1 MSETKIT
8 KLKKI
13 TAKDVMGVDKFEK
26 PTAPV
31 HLFTI
36 YGAADSSRIKPT
48 QYNDGQFVLSGR
60 FKAIRNDGEAFESLE
75 CYIPEPF
82 QSKIGERLV
91 PNKETGEVPPALEF
105 AFLVGIAPSK
115 KGALGYTWTCE
126 PMMDEKT
133 VDALANVERLIAGKI
148 PKALPK
154 PEEKPAAKK

>member
-1 MSETKIT
+1 MYQILQATRSP
-8 KLKKI
+8 
-13 TAKDVMGVDKFEK
+13 A
-26 PTAPV
+26 V

>member
-1 MSETKIT
+1 MSESKVT

-13 TAKDVMGVDKFEK
+13 TAKDVMGVERFQK
-26 PTAPV
+26 PETAT
-31 HLFTI
+31 HLFTV
-36 YGAADSSRIKPT
+36 YGACDSSRVKGT

-60 FKAIRNDGEAFESLE
+60 FKAVRNDGEVFESLE
-75 CYIPEPF
+75 LYLPEPF
-82 QSKIGERLV
+82 QTKIGERV
-91 PNKETGEVPPALEF
+91 QPNKETGEVPPAIEF
-105 AFLVGIAPSK
+105 AFLIGIAPSK

-154 PEEKPAAKK
+154 PEEKPAKK

>member
-1 MSETKIT
+1 MSNDKVT

-13 TAKDVMGVDKFEK
+13 TAKDVMGVERFEK

-31 HLFTI
+31 HLFTV

-48 QYNDGQFVLSGR
+48 QYNDGQHVLSGR
-60 FKAIRNDGEAFESLE
+60 FEAVRNDGERFESLE
-75 CYIPEPF
+75 LYIPEPF
-82 QSKIGERLV
+82 QTKIGERLI
-91 PNKETGEVPPALEF
+91 PNKETGEVPPAIEF
-105 AFLVGIAPSK
+105 AFLIGIAPSK

-133 VDALANVERLIAGKI
+133 VDALSNVRRLVADKI

-154 PEEKPAAKK
+154 PEPDKSAKK

>member
-1 MSETKIT
+1 MSEVT

-13 TAKDVMGVDKFEK
+13 TAKEVMGVERFDK

-31 HLFTI
+31 HQFTV
-36 YGAADSSRIKPT
+36 YGAANQARVKPT
-48 QYNDGQFVLSGR
+48 QYNDTQYVLSGR
-60 FKAIRNDGEAFESLE
+60 FKVVRNDGAVFEALE
-75 CYIPEPF
+75 LYLPEPY
-82 QSKIGERLV
+82 QTQIGERLV
-91 PNKETGEVPPALEF
+91 PNKETGEIPPPIEF
-105 AFLVGIAPSK
+105 AFLIGIAPSK

-154 PEEKPAAKK
+154 PDEKPSKK